1 MLESNGLKI
10 FKVQKT
16 KYHGGSIRIYC
27 SLNNQSIN
35 DYEKFIIEEEK
46 RNALTAIQT
55 ETDLN
60 ICRRIKAIIIEKSL
74 EIAIQI
80 S

>member
-16 KYHGGSIRIYC
+16 EYHGGSIRIYC

-35 DYEKFIIEEEK
+35 DYEKFIIEEYN
-46 RNALTAIQT
+46 RLFDIH
-55 ETDLN
+55 
-60 ICRRIKAIIIEKSL
+60 IKIILKLFKKESL
-74 EIAIQI
+74 KP
-80 S
+80 